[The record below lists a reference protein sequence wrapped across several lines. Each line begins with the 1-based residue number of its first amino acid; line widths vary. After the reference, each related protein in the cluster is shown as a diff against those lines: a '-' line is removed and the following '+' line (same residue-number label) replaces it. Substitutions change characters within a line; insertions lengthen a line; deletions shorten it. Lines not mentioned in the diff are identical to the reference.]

1 LSVALP
7 ILMNNKAGLL
17 KSTPGAEEMARMAEL
32 CELECKVIETS
43 SGSQMRKQIMR
54 LVEEKTGCIAVAGGD
69 GTIHEAVQCL
79 ANTDTALGI
88 IPQGTAN
95 NFANAL
101 RLPQDLPS
109 ALRVLKD
116 GVVREVDLGKVHGEF
131 FTEAAGVGLFADALA
146 IYGGANKNFFKGIYA
161 LLKILLAMRA
171 SRVKLSIDGE
181 VVHERAVFCAI
192 ANSYRM
198 ANSLPVAPEAKVT
211 DGELDVVVLG
221 DLTRGELLPYYK
233 ALRAQLHLGLE
244 KTSTGRG
251 TKIVIESKR
260 RLPLHCD
267 DRIVGTTP
275 ATITSHPRAL
285 KVLVERL

>member
-1 LSVALP
+1 LSSVVP
-7 ILMNNKAGLL
+7 ILMNSKAGLL
-17 KSTPGAEEMARMAEL
+17 KSTAGAPEMARMAEA
-32 CELECKVIETS
+32 CEVPCKVIETS
-43 SGSQMRKQIMR
+43 SLEEMRKQIR
-54 LVEEKTGCIAVAGGD
+54 QLVDQKAGCIAVAGGD

-109 ALRVLKD
+109 ALRVLRD
-116 GVVREVDLGKVHGEF
+116 GKVTSVDLGKVHGEF

-146 IYGGANKNFFKGIYA
+146 IYGGANKNFFKGMYA
-161 LLKILLAMRA
+161 LLRILLSLKA
-171 SRVKLSIDGE
+171 SRVKLTIDDE
-181 VVHERAVFCAI
+181 TVHERAVFCAI

-211 DGELDVVVLG
+211 DGELDVVILG
-221 DLTRGELLPYYK
+221 DLGVRELLPYYR
-233 ALRAQLHLGLE
+233 ALRSQLHLGLD
-244 KTSTGRG
+244 KAASLKGK
-251 TKIVIESKR
+251 KIVIESR
-260 RLPLHCD
+260 RRMPLHCD

-285 KVLVERL
+285 KVMVERL